1 MSKKGFKMSTVKQK
15 ENEAVTTNNVEA
27 VLSDEA
33 SALVALKEQLNDT
46 ELINKATRPTVT
58 LLRELQSQGERMED
72 IKSSMVTISDTVNS
86 EVKKA
91 LQSFKAVDSDLTSKD
106 VINMFFNS
114 VISETQTDEESKY
127 KNHTKGVITLLKW
140 YYLECN
146 FVIKKEFVTLEALKT
161 LKKVAKYTTK
171 RKINDLLKYKLKEDY
186 KKALNTVIADAEE
199 LKTLCDSIATLSQNA
214 QSKVLETAFITS
226 IKRLD
231 NGKVSVKFEASLL
244 SDTKALNEFKAVVK
258 QELLNRET
266 LLNSL

>member
-1 MSKKGFKMSTVKQK
+1 MEALKKEQ
-15 ENEAVTTNNVEA
+15 EAATTTNNPEA
-27 VLSDEA
+27 PMSEEA
-33 SALVALKEQLNDT
+33 TALVALKEQLSDT

-58 LLRELQSQGERMED
+58 LLKELQSQGERAED
-72 IKSSMVTISDTVNS
+72 IKSSMATISDTVNS

-91 LQSFKAVDSDLTSKD
+91 LQTFKAVDSDLTSKD
-106 VINMFFNS
+106 IINMFFNT
-114 VISETQTDEESKY
+114 VISETQTDDESKY
-127 KNHTKGVITLLKW
+127 KNHTKGVISLLRW

-186 KKALNTVIADAEE
+186 KKALEAVLNDANE
-199 LKTLCDSIATLSQNA
+199 LKTLCDAVATLSANA
-214 QSKVLETAFITS
+214 QSKVLQTSFITS

-231 NGKVSVKFEASLL
+231 NGKVAIKFEASLL
-244 SDTKALNEFKAVVK
+244 SDAKAINEFKALVK